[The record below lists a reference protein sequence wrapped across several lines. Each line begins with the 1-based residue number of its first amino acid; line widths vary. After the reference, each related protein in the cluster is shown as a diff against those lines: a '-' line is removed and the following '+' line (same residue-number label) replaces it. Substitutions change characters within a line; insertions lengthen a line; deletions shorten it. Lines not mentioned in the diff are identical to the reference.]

1 MIERMRSE
9 YDGDIPKELHQI
21 SSFKTESQ
29 QQEIRCSVC
38 GKLYYV
44 DDETFKEIERQ
55 IKYDLDN
62 QFICEECEHEYQDAA
77 FE

>member
-9 YDGDIPKELHQI
+9 YDGDFPTRLHQL
-21 SSFKTESQ
+21 SPHQTENR

-38 GKLYYV
+38 GKLYFV
-44 DDETFKEIERQ
+44 DDETFRAIEKQ
-55 IKYDLDN
+55 MNYDLDN
-62 QFICEECEHEYQDAA
+62 QFLCYDCEREYQDAA

>member
-1 MIERMRSE
+1 MIERTRSD
-9 YDGDIPKELHQI
+9 YDGDFPNKLHQFSTI
-21 SSFKTESQ
+21 QTENQ

-44 DDETFKEIERQ
+44 DEETFRELERQ

-62 QFICEECEHEYQDAA
+62 QFLCDECEREYQDAA